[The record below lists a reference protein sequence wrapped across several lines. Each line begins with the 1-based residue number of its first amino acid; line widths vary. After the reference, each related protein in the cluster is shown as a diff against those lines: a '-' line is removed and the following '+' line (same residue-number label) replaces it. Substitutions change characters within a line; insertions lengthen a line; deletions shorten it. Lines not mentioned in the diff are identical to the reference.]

1 MKQNLQLSLGF
12 EVSVFIALYYLIFVG
27 DCIVDVVVSQS
38 LLTICVTCYTYGGKM
53 SRIISQ
59 PLVNRFAE
67 SLTKG
72 DVVELFRILEERYGT
87 ISKVCER
94 VGIERRTFYHWREA
108 RQINVETKAKI
119 LQVALEEYPI
129 DTLEFL
135 ARKSIWR
142 TREALEL
149 LLELLRRL
157 IVEEEDPEKVR
168 MLIKKAED
176 IVKEFSTPVTE
187 YLREEISAVMEA
199 SLSRGL
205 KTELQPQRTEF
216 SMNID
221 IKLSTSYISLFTAT
235 SISEKEI
242 KSETMVIMD
251 TATTTI
257 KPRPQILQSSTEST
271 QF

>member
-1 MKQNLQLSLGF
+1 
-12 EVSVFIALYYLIFVG
+12 
-27 DCIVDVVVSQS
+27 
-38 LLTICVTCYTYGGKM
+38 M
-53 SRIISQ
+53 SGIISQ
-59 PLVNRFAE
+59 QLVNRFAE

-72 DVVELFRILEERYGT
+72 DVVELFRILEERYGS

-108 RQINVETKAKI
+108 RQINVETKVKI

-135 ARKSIWR
+135 ARKSMWR
-142 TREALEL
+142 TREVLEL
-149 LLELLRRL
+149 LLEMLRRL
-157 IVEEEDPEKVR
+157 IVEEEDPEKIR
-168 MLIKKAED
+168 MLSKKAEE

-205 KTELQPQRTEF
+205 RIEFQPQRIEF
-216 SMNID
+216 GMNID
-221 IKLSTSYISLFTAT
+221 IRFYSSPASLFTTT
-235 SISEKEI
+235 SISEKGF
-242 KSETMVIMD
+242 KSKTMVVIN

-257 KPRPQILQSSTEST
+257 KPRSQILQNLHNFRGVVFGESDNKVL
-271 QF
+271 